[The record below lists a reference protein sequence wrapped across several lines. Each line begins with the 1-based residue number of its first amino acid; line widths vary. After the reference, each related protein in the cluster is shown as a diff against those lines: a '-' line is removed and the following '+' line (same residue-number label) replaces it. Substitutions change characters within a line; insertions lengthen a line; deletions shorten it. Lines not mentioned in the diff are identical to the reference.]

1 MTTKLT
7 RRALFGA
14 AGVALS
20 IPLLESLSPR
30 RSAVAGVPAPPR
42 RLIVWYVPNG
52 INGATANAFR
62 PVAAGASYA
71 LTPML
76 MPLAPLRA
84 EVSVL
89 TGLAN
94 RPAQASYMGS
104 NDGAGDHARGTGSFL
119 TGARI
124 VKTEGAG
131 VRNGVS
137 FDQVA
142 AAAIGSST
150 RLPSLQL
157 GVDGGSSTGGC
168 DSGYSCAYA
177 RNISWADATT
187 PVPKLTNPVVIFDR
201 LFASGETAALR
212 ARRQAYQTSVLD
224 YVRGDAERL
233 QPRLGQTDRQKLDEY
248 LTAVRELER
257 RIMSSAGA
265 MTCTT
270 PPRPVEGLAYAE
282 TVTVMNNLMAMA
294 LRCDVTRVITF
305 MLGNA
310 GSSRDYSFAGA
321 SGAHHELSH
330 HMSDPEK
337 LAKLQTIGTWE
348 VRQFAALLTLLD
360 GMREPDGTSLLD
372 NSAVLFSS
380 EIADGNGHWHYS
392 LPVIL
397 AGRCGGDLAP
407 GRHVVYGEER
417 PIATLYLAL
426 LRALGATATSFGLE
440 GTRVLENLGPVSM
453 T

>member
-1 MTTKLT
+1 MTAKLT

-20 IPLLESLSPR
+20 IPLLESIAPR

-52 INGATANAFR
+52 INGSSANAFR
-62 PVAAGASYA
+62 PVAAGAGYA

-76 MPLAPLRA
+76 MPLASLRA
-84 EVSVL
+84 EFSVL

-94 RPAQASYMGS
+94 RPAQATYMGS

-124 VKTEGAG
+124 AKTEGAG

-142 AAAIGSST
+142 AAAIGAET

-187 PVPKLTNPVVIFDR
+187 PVPKLTNPAVIFDR
-201 LFASGETAALR
+201 LFATGETPALR

-233 QPRLGQTDRQKLDEY
+233 QPRLGATDRQKLDEY

-257 RIMSSAGA
+257 RIMAAADAATCEAPDRKSTRLNSSH
-265 MTCTT
+265 
-270 PPRPVEGLAYAE
+270 RL
-282 TVTVMNNLMAMA
+282 
-294 LRCDVTRVITF
+294 
-305 MLGNA
+305 
-310 GSSRDYSFAGA
+310 
-321 SGAHHELSH
+321 
-330 HMSDPEK
+330 
-337 LAKLQTIGTWE
+337 
-348 VRQFAALLTLLD
+348 
-360 GMREPDGTSLLD
+360 
-372 NSAVLFSS
+372 
-380 EIADGNGHWHYS
+380 
-392 LPVIL
+392 
-397 AGRCGGDLAP
+397 
-407 GRHVVYGEER
+407 
-417 PIATLYLAL
+417 
-426 LRALGATATSFGLE
+426 
-440 GTRVLENLGPVSM
+440 
-453 T
+453 

>member
-20 IPLLESLSPR
+20 IPLLESLMPR
-30 RSAVAGVPAPPR
+30 RTAVAGVPAQPR

-52 INGATANAFR
+52 INGSTANAFR
-62 PVAAGASYA
+62 PVAAGPDYA

-76 MPLAPLRA
+76 MPLASLRR

-119 TGARI
+119 TNARI

-142 AAAIGSST
+142 AAAIGGAT

-157 GVDGGSSTGGC
+157 GIDGGSATGGC

-187 PVPKLTNPVVIFDR
+187 PVPKLTNPAIVFDR
-201 LFASGETAALR
+201 LFAGGESAALR
-212 ARRQAYQTSVLD
+212 ARRQAYQSSVLD
-224 YVRGDAERL
+224 YVRGDATRL
-233 QPRLGQTDRQKLDEY
+233 QPSLGATDRQKLDEY

-257 RIMSSAGA
+257 RVMASGA
-265 MTCTT
+265 TMTCVA
-270 PPRPVEGLAYAE
+270 PPRPVEGLGYAE
-282 TVTVMNNLMAMA
+282 LVGVMNNLMAMA
-294 LRCDVTRVITF
+294 LRCDATRVITF

-321 SGAHHELSH
+321 AGAHHEISH

-348 VRQFAALLTLLD
+348 IRQFAALLTLLD
-360 GMREPDGTSLLD
+360 GMTEADGTSLLD

-380 EIADGNGHWHYS
+380 EIGDGNGHWHYS

-397 AGRCGGDLAP
+397 AGRCGGDLTP
-407 GRHVVYGEER
+407 GQHIVYGTER
-417 PIATLYLAL
+417 PIANLFLAL
-426 LRALGATATSFGLE
+426 LRAVGATASSFGLE

>member
-14 AGVALS
+14 AGFALS
-20 IPLLESLSPR
+20 IPLLESVAPR
-30 RSAVAGVPAPPR
+30 RSAVAGVPVPPR

-52 INGATANAFR
+52 INGSTANAFR
-62 PVAAGASYA
+62 PLAAGAGYA

-76 MPLAPLRA
+76 MPLSPLRSQF
-84 EVSVL
+84 SVL
-89 TGLAN
+89 TGLSN

-124 VKTEGAG
+124 AKTEGAG

-142 AAAIGSST
+142 AASIGAST

-157 GVDGGSSTGGC
+157 GVDGGSATGGC

-187 PVPKLTNPVVIFDR
+187 PVPKLTNPAVIFDR
-201 LFASGETAALR
+201 LFASGESAALR
-212 ARRQAYQTSVLD
+212 ARREAYRTSVLD

-233 QPRLGQTDRQKLDEY
+233 QPRLGATDRQKLDEY

-257 RIMSSAGA
+257 RIMASAEA
-265 MTCTT
+265 TTCET
-270 PPRPVEGLAYAE
+270 PPRPVDGLAYAE
-282 TVTVMNNLMAMA
+282 TVTVMNSLMAMA

-310 GSSRDYSFAGA
+310 GSSRDYAFAGA
-321 SGAHHELSH
+321 AGAHHELSH

-337 LAKLQTIGTWE
+337 LARLQTIGTWE
-348 VRQFAALLTLLD
+348 LRQFAALLTLLD
-360 GMREPDGTSLLD
+360 GMHEADGSSLLD
-372 NSAVLFSS
+372 HSAVLFSS
-380 EIADGNGHWHYS
+380 EISDGNGHWHHG

-397 AGRCGGDLAP
+397 AGRCGGELSP
-407 GRHVVYGEER
+407 GRHVVYSEER
-417 PIATLYLAL
+417 PIAMLYLAL
-426 LRALGATATSFGLE
+426 LRALGVTASSFGLE
-440 GTRVLENLGPVSM
+440 GTRALEDLGRVS
-453 T
+453 TA

>member
-20 IPLLESLSPR
+20 IPFLESLSPR
-30 RSAVAGVPAPPR
+30 RTAVAGVPLMPR

-52 INGATANAFR
+52 INGSTPNAFR
-62 PVAAGASYA
+62 PVAAGSAYA

-76 MPLAPLRA
+76 APLAPLRA
-84 EVSVL
+84 EVQVL

-119 TGARI
+119 TNARI
-124 VKTEGAG
+124 AKTEGAG

-142 AAAIGSST
+142 AAAIGGST

-157 GVDGGSSTGGC
+157 GIDGGSSTGGC

-187 PVPKLTNPVVIFDR
+187 PVPKLTNPAVIFDR
-201 LFASGETAALR
+201 LFAGGESMALR
-212 ARRQAYQTSVLD
+212 ARRQAYQSSVLD
-224 YVRGDAERL
+224 YIRGDAERL
-233 QPRLGQTDRQKLDEY
+233 QQRLGATDRQKLDEY

-257 RIMSSAGA
+257 RIMAA
-265 MTCTT
+265 DAPMTCTL

-282 TVTVMNNLMAMA
+282 LVAVMNNLMALA
-294 LRCDVTRVITF
+294 LRCDATRVITF

-310 GSSRDYSFAGA
+310 GSGRDYSFIGA
-321 SGAHHELSH
+321 AGAHHEISH
-330 HMSDPEK
+330 HMSEPEK

-348 VRQFAALLTLLD
+348 VQQFAGLLRLLD

-380 EIADGNGHWHYS
+380 EIADGNGHLHHG
-392 LPVIL
+392 LPVVL
-397 AGRCGGDLAP
+397 AGRCGGALTP
-407 GRHVVYGEER
+407 GRHVVYAEER
-417 PIATLYLAL
+417 PIANLFLAL
-426 LRALGATATSFGLE
+426 LNALGATATSFGLE
-440 GTRVLENLGPVSM
+440 GTRVLENLGAVSAA
-453 T
+453 

>member
-20 IPLLESLSPR
+20 IPLLESVAPR
-30 RSAVAGVPAPPR
+30 RSAVAGVPVPPR

-52 INGATANAFR
+52 INGSTANAFR
-62 PVAAGASYA
+62 PLAAGAGYA

-76 MPLAPLRA
+76 MPLSPLRSQF
-84 EVSVL
+84 SVL
-89 TGLAN
+89 TGLSN

-124 VKTEGAG
+124 AKTEGAG

-142 AAAIGSST
+142 AASIGAST

-157 GVDGGSSTGGC
+157 GVDGGSATGGC

-177 RNISWADATT
+177 RNISLAGATT
-187 PVPKLTNPVVIFDR
+187 PVPKLTNTAVIFDR
-201 LFASGETAALR
+201 LFASGESAALR
-212 ARRQAYQTSVLD
+212 ARREAYRTSVLD

-233 QPRLGQTDRQKLDEY
+233 QPRLGATDRQKLDEY

-257 RIMSSAGA
+257 RIMASAEA
-265 MTCTT
+265 TTCET
-270 PPRPVEGLAYAE
+270 PPRPVDGLAYAE
-282 TVTVMNNLMAMA
+282 TVTVMNSLMAMA

-310 GSSRDYSFAGA
+310 GSSRDYAFAGA
-321 SGAHHELSH
+321 AGAHHELSH

-337 LAKLQTIGTWE
+337 LARLQTIGTWE
-348 VRQFAALLTLLD
+348 LRQFAALLTLLD
-360 GMREPDGTSLLD
+360 GMHEADGSSLLD
-372 NSAVLFSS
+372 HSAVLFSS
-380 EIADGNGHWHYS
+380 EISDGNGHWHHG

-397 AGRCGGDLAP
+397 AGRCGGELSP
-407 GRHVVYGEER
+407 GRHVVYSEER
-417 PIATLYLAL
+417 PIAMLYLAL
-426 LRALGATATSFGLE
+426 LRALGVTASSFGLE
-440 GTRVLENLGPVSM
+440 GTRALEDLVRGS
-453 T
+453 TA